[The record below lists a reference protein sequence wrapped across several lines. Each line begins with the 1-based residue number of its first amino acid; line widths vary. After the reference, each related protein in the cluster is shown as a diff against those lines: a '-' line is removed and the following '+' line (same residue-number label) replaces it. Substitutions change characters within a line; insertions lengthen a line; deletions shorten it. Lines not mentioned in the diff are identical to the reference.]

1 VYSAPN
7 ANLKEKHEADLKKE
21 IKKLQRYRDDIKKWA
36 TSSEIK
42 NKDSLLEW
50 RHKIEEQMERF
61 KVCEKETK
69 TKAFSKE
76 GLAAAAKKD
85 PNAAKK
91 AEIYEWIEE
100 FKSKLQEQSDLFE
113 AEIEEAGAGAK
124 KGQVRSLFVPRALCQ
139 AHLSHL
145 LLCVLFCVV
154 QGKIK
159 ADKLKA
165 SMERHAWH
173 QTQLDLVMDA
183 LRSDKVSM
191 QEVEDIRDDIET
203 YVEQNQDPDFFE
215 DEFLYDGLNLD
226 AEDSDDGSQSGSGS
240 DDGSGSGSGSEDDE
254 VDGAAAAA
262 AAAAAAKRAAAE
274 KAAKEKAEAAE
285 KAKVKSQ
292 EVKVVPAAAKPVAAA
307 AAKSTPTAA
316 AAAPAPVP
324 AVAVAAAKVTTPVAT
339 VAAKVAAV
347 AAAAPPVTAAA
358 LAAKKL
364 GPTPVVAGATTAPS
378 AAALVARSAAPTA
391 TVPSAAALVAAGAR
405 PSASTVVAGTA
416 ASAASAVKVPPV
428 QLPTAPAATVSAP
441 TPVLSAAA
449 VAAIKPATPAAPT
462 PLKTPLA
469 KAPVVETIKEPEPE
483 VEVAPVRVPLSDE
496 HAAQLRLL
504 EASLPFVPEPH
515 DSERYVD
522 CVLLFSCVS
531 FVEVIFLH
539 FWCRSPKQ
547 YLPRNPYRTPS
558 YFPSSPALSFEDGAS
573 NVDKFDLDTLFFMF
587 YFHQGSNQHQAL
599 FFAAREL
606 KKQAWRY
613 HKKYLTWFQR
623 HEEPKVT
630 SDEFEQGTYLYFDYE
645 QGWCQ
650 RLKHDFV
657 FDYRFLEDDDGLFA
671 R

>member
-1 VYSAPN
+1 MALRKLQTEMDRTFKRVEEGIALFCEIWDKVYSAPN

-124 KGQVRSLFVPRALCQ
+124 KG
-139 AHLSHL
+139 
-145 LLCVLFCVV
+145 

-515 DSERYVD
+515 DSER
-522 CVLLFSCVS
+522 
-531 FVEVIFLH
+531 
-539 FWCRSPKQ
+539 PKQ